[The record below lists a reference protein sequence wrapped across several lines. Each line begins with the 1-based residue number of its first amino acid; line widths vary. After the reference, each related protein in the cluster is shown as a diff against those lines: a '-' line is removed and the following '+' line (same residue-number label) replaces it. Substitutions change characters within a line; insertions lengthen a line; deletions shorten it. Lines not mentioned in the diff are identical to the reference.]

1 MNITHRHT
9 HAQACTHMHVK
20 GASRQSIK
28 CFDLFL
34 SHTHTHTYIYV
45 HTCVRVQRKSR
56 QRKEAEE
63 ANKTETITKRA
74 APSLSPS
81 PPPRDCK
88 EQAEQERT
96 TTATTREAQPAVSVP
111 FFTLFRLPNCFSGFV
126 PLTRRR
132 AVVERTSPGSIAYSH
147 IVCLQAV
154 GAGSAVHACVGVS
167 SALTFQCTLTERE
180 RERGAVQSAL
190 LVSWE

>member
-1 MNITHRHT
+1 M
-9 HAQACTHMHVK
+9 
-20 GASRQSIK
+20 
-28 CFDLFL
+28 
-34 SHTHTHTYIYV
+34 YV
-45 HTCVRVQRKSR
+45 YTCVRVQRKSR
-56 QRKEAEE
+56 QSKEAEE

-74 APSLSPS
+74 APSLSPPS

-88 EQAEQERT
+88 EQAAQERT

-111 FFTLFRLPNCFSGFV
+111 FSTLFRLPNCFSGFV

-132 AVVERTSPGSIAYSH
+132 AVVERTSPGSLAYSH

-167 SALTFQCTLTERE
+167 SALTFQCTLTGRE
-180 RERGAVQSAL
+180 RAGAVQSAL
-190 LVSWE
+190 LVSWELLK

>member
-1 MNITHRHT
+1 MYAR
-9 HAQACTHMHVK
+9 M
-20 GASRQSIK
+20 
-28 CFDLFL
+28 
-34 SHTHTHTYIYV
+34 
-45 HTCVRVQRKSR
+45 CVRVQRKSR
-56 QRKEAEE
+56 QSKEAEE

-74 APSLSPS
+74 APSLSPPS

-96 TTATTREAQPAVSVP
+96 ITATTTEAQPAVSVP
-111 FFTLFRLPNCFSGFV
+111 FSTLFRLPNCFSGFV

-132 AVVERTSPGSIAYSH
+132 AVVERTSPGSLAYSH
-147 IVCLQAV
+147 IVCLQPV

-180 RERGAVQSAL
+180 RGAVQSAL
-190 LVSWE
+190 LVSWELLK